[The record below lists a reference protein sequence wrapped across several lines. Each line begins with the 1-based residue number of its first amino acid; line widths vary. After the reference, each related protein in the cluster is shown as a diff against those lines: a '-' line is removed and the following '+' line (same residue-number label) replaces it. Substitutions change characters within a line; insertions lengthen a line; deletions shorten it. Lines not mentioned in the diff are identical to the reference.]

1 MGDLFAP
8 STSRKAIRPHQ
19 QKALDMLRQSIGRGK
34 RRVVL
39 QLPTGAGKTY
49 VASQIVAGAR
59 AKGKRVCFTVPF
71 VTLINQT
78 IAAFE
83 AEGIYDIGVIQ
94 ANHCRTDHSQPV
106 QIASLDT
113 MTRRGVPEADIVIVD
128 ECHRH
133 SAILPAWMRDDPRR
147 VFVGLS
153 ATPWTR
159 GMGDIWDD
167 LVRPVTMQQLI
178 DQGYLSP
185 FRVFAPSH
193 PDLSGVSMDK
203 GDYHKGQLSEVMG
216 DRVLIAD
223 VVETWMQRAKGLPTI
238 IFAVDLAHAEKI
250 QQAFAERGIKF
261 GYCHAKIEITERQHM
276 INQMH
281 RGELAGIVNVGTLT
295 TGFDGDVRCVV
306 LARPT
311 KSESLFVQMIGRG
324 LRTADGKDHCLILDH
339 SDNHARL
346 GFVTSINH
354 DTLLTGKEKA
364 PKPKGKEKPEQLPR
378 ECPSCGAVKPRGVC
392 PACGFEPKRQS
403 EIEFEEGELVEI
415 TGGKQKKREY
425 TMAEKAEFHSGL
437 LWIARERGRKEGWAA
452 HAYRDRFGVWPV
464 GEAKHAIP
472 KPAGEEVRMF
482 VTAKDIRFA
491 KGKGRAA

>member
-1 MGDLFAP
+1 MSDLFTP
-8 STSRKAIRPHQ
+8 SGSRKAIRPHQ

-59 AKGKRVCFTVPF
+59 SKGKKVCFTVPF
-71 VTLINQT
+71 VQLIGQT

-83 AEGIYDIGVIQ
+83 AEGIYEIGVIQ
-94 ANHCRTDHSQPV
+94 ADHPRTDYSQPV

-113 MTRRGVPEADIVIVD
+113 VTRRGVPDADIVIVD
-128 ECHRH
+128 ECHRQ
-133 SAILPAWMRDDPRR
+133 SAVIPAWMRDNPSR
-147 VFVGLS
+147 VFIGLS

-167 LVRPVTMQQLI
+167 LVRPVTMQELI
-178 DQGYLSP
+178 DAGYLSP
-185 FRVFAPSH
+185 FRVYAPSH
-193 PDLSGVSMDK
+193 PDLSGVKTIADDYDK
-203 GDYHKGQLSEVMG
+203 RQLAEVMG
-216 DRVLIAD
+216 ESVLMAD
-223 VVETWMQRAKGLPTI
+223 VVETWLQRAAGLPTI
-238 IFAVDLAHAEKI
+238 IFAVNLAHAEKI
-250 QQAFAERGIKF
+250 QAAFAERGIKF
-261 GYCHAKIEITERQHM
+261 GYCHARIDTAERQHM
-276 INQMH
+276 VNQMH
-281 RGELAGIVNVGTLT
+281 RGEIAGIVNVGTLT

-324 LRTADGKDHCLILDH
+324 LRTAPGKEFCYVLDH

-346 GFVTSINH
+346 GFVTSISH
-354 DTLLTGKEKA
+354 DTLLSGKDKA
-364 PKPKGKEKPEQLPR
+364 PKPREKEKPEQVPR

-415 TGGKQKKREY
+415 TGKPKAPTMQDKQKFWS
-425 TMAEKAEFHSGL
+425 MALAVD
-437 LWIARERGRKEGWAA
+437 RERGKDGRLAKAL
-452 HAYRDRFGVWPV
+452 YRSKYGVWPRGLNDNAMQPD
-464 GEAKHAIP
+464 GEFLSYERSRRIA
-472 KPAGEEVRMF
+472 
-482 VTAKDIRFA
+482 FA
-491 KGKGRAA
+491 KRKERA